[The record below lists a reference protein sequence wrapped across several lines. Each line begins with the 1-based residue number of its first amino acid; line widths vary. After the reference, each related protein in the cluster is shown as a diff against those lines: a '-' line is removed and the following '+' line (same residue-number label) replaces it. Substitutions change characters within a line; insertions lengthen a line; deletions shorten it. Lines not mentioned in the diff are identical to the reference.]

1 MAVDHDRRPTTAGL
15 RTVEARLPLHR
26 GTEAMRVATSLPT
39 PGSGAGKTNIPSAPC
54 AGAKGG
60 GRGRG
65 AAPGAWQGASGW
77 WRIGAR
83 LARSPLRAMQ
93 SRWVRRLGVGVVAVA
108 AVFVLVAGGLWLML
122 ASGPISL
129 DVATPWLAAAVAENF
144 GKQFHVDIGG
154 TVLERDEHGR
164 TAMRIRSIT
173 VRDHDGTVVASAPK
187 AEVGFSPAS
196 LLSGRPRAERLNLVG
211 AELAV
216 RVEADGKVTVSTGVD
231 QRPLAVAPAP
241 VAGGSRGATA
251 ALPAPYPPP
260 QGGEGREGDGT
271 AEGSRSLQ
279 ENFAAF
285 LAWVDSLGA
294 FGLDG
299 GDLTEVGLKSGNLV
313 VDDHRNGQ
321 QSRFENIHLSLT
333 RPRAGAL
340 EFELGSE
347 DATRPWL
354 VLASIKPG
362 SDGAR
367 TVDLEARKV
376 LLKDLL
382 LALRVDGGQIETDAP
397 VSAMLR
403 AEFAQDGTPQF
414 ASGRVLVGPGSFI
427 DVGDP
432 QAMITID
439 RAEMQLDWN
448 ATRRVLA
455 MPFQIVSGG
464 TRLTLMAQ
472 AEAPQDQGGTWALNM
487 NGGSVVL
494 APTAPNEEP
503 LNLNRILVQS
513 RIDPVERRFT
523 IDRAEVAGKG
533 VSVAMSGSLDYSTP
547 DPRLKISMAARKLP
561 LAAFRQMWPPLV
573 TPAVRTWIIERTS
586 GGMIEQGEI
595 ATNAPISTLRSGGPP
610 VPDDGLS
617 IAIQSTGATVR
628 PFDNLPEIR
637 DTDLVTRTRGRTT
650 TVTLGRGVVQMP
662 SGRKLTVANG
672 VFEVPDTSVKNPPA
686 KVRARVE
693 GPVAAA
699 AELLGMDR
707 LREAAGVP
715 IDPATSRGNVLA
727 TVNLALPLVGEV
739 KSSTLS
745 YSVAADIVNFSADR
759 FVMSQKVEAQTL
771 RASAN
776 NQGYQV
782 KGDMRIGGVPASVEL
797 RRSAGEPDAEVRM
810 TGTLDDAARA
820 RFGLEAG
827 GAIVGPVPV
836 KVGGRVALSGDADS
850 RLSVEA
856 DFTQAKFDNLVTGL
870 SKAQKTPAR
879 ATFTFLGRGRPT
891 RLEDIVFDGNGA
903 SIRGSVE
910 FDQNGEFVFGA
921 FPVFGLADGDKA
933 SLQLERAAD
942 NLYKIT
948 MRGDTFDGRNFIK
961 ATMSGAPEGKQRRPI
976 DIDVDAKIGAVAG
989 FKGEVLRNLDLRLT
1003 RRGGAIR
1010 NLAATARFAGE
1021 GVLQGELRGR
1031 QGERQIVYLE
1041 STDAG
1046 ALFRFSDT
1054 YSRMVGGQMWIA
1066 LDPPTSDGAKQDG
1079 LMDVREFTV
1088 RGETAL
1094 DGVAAGAPNG
1104 TGGGVQF
1111 SRMRVEFTRRPG
1123 KMVIHEGLVT
1133 GPTVGATIDGLMD
1146 YASNELHL
1154 RGTFVP
1160 LYGLNAAFGNI
1171 PVLGFFLGGK
1181 EGLIGSMTYE
1191 VVGTPGTPVL
1201 RVNPISAVAPGFVR
1215 KFLEFPSSLPNDRF
1229 PAPVNRDR

>member
-1 MAVDHDRRPTTAGL
+1 MAVDHDSRPKAAGL
-15 RTVEARLPLHR
+15 RTVEARPRMHR
-26 GTEAMRVATSLPT
+26 SAEAMRA
-39 PGSGAGKTNIPSAPC
+39 SA
-54 AGAKGG
+54 ANGGGKGG
-60 GRGRG
+60 RRG
-65 AAPGAWQGASGW
+65 AAPVARPEPSGW
-77 WRIGAR
+77 WRSRPDASGWRRVGGR
-83 LARSPLRAMQ
+83 LASLPLRAMQ
-93 SRWVRRLGVGVVAVA
+93 SRWMRRIGIGIVAVA
-108 AVFVLVAGGLWLML
+108 AIFVLVAGGLWLML

-129 DVATPWLAAAVAENF
+129 DIATPWLAAAVAENF
-144 GKQFHVDIGG
+144 GNKFHVDIGG

-196 LLSGRPRAERLNLVG
+196 LFSGRPRAERLNLVG

-216 RVEADGKVTVSTGVD
+216 RVEADGKVTVSTGAG

-241 VAGGSRGATA
+241 AAGGSRGGA
-251 ALPAPYPPP
+251 AA
-260 QGGEGREGDGT
+260 QVERGIADNDGA

-321 QSRFENIHLSLT
+321 QSRFENIHVSLT

-367 TVDLEARKV
+367 MVDLEARKV
-376 LLKDLL
+376 LLKDVLL
-382 LALRVDGGQIETDAP
+382 VLRVDGGQIETDAP
-397 VSAMLR
+397 VSAILR

-414 ASGRVLVGPGSFI
+414 ASGRILVGPGSFI
-427 DVGDP
+427 DVGDR

-439 RAEMQLDWN
+439 RAEMRLDWN
-448 ATRRVLA
+448 AARRVLA
-455 MPFQIVSGG
+455 MPFQIVAGG

-472 AEAPQDQGGTWALNM
+472 AEAPQDPGGTWALNLS
-487 NGGSVVL
+487 GGSVVL
-494 APTAPNEEP
+494 APTGPNEEP
-503 LNLNRILVQS
+503 LVLNRILVQS
-513 RIDPVERRFT
+513 RIDPLERRLN
-523 IDRAEVAGKG
+523 IDHAEVAGKG
-533 VSVAMSGSLDYSTP
+533 VGVAMSGSLDYSVP
-547 DPRLKISMAARKLP
+547 DPRLKIGMAARKLS
-561 LAAFRQMWPPLV
+561 LAAFRQMWPPFI

-586 GGMIEQGEI
+586 GGSIEQGEI

-617 IAIQSTGATVR
+617 IAIQTTGATVR

-637 DTDLVTRTRGRTT
+637 DADLVTRVKGRTT

-686 KVRARVE
+686 KVRTRIE

-707 LREAAGVP
+707 LKDAAGIP

-727 TVNLALPLVGEV
+727 TVNLALPLAKEV

-782 KGDMRIGGVPASVEL
+782 KGDMRIGGTPVSVEL
-797 RRSAGEPDAEVRM
+797 RRGAGEPDAEVRM

-820 RFGLEAG
+820 RFGLDAS
-827 GAIVGPVPV
+827 GAIAGPVPV
-836 KVGGRVALSGDADS
+836 KVGGRVALSGDGDS

-856 DFTQAKFDNLVTGL
+856 DFTQAKFDNLLSGW
-870 SKAQKTPAR
+870 SKAQKAPAR
-879 ATFTFLGRGRPT
+879 ATFTFVGRSRPT

-910 FDQNGEFVFGA
+910 FDQNGDFVSGT

-933 SLQLERAAD
+933 SLQLERA
-942 NLYKIT
+942 
-948 MRGDTFDGRNFIK
+948 
-961 ATMSGAPEGKQRRPI
+961 
-976 DIDVDAKIGAVAG
+976 
-989 FKGEVLRNLDLRLT
+989 
-1003 RRGGAIR
+1003 
-1010 NLAATARFAGE
+1010 
-1021 GVLQGELRGR
+1021 
-1031 QGERQIVYLE
+1031 
-1041 STDAG
+1041 
-1046 ALFRFSDT
+1046 
-1054 YSRMVGGQMWIA
+1054 
-1066 LDPPTSDGAKQDG
+1066 
-1079 LMDVREFTV
+1079 
-1088 RGETAL
+1088 
-1094 DGVAAGAPNG
+1094 
-1104 TGGGVQF
+1104 
-1111 SRMRVEFTRRPG
+1111 
-1123 KMVIHEGLVT
+1123 
-1133 GPTVGATIDGLMD
+1133 
-1146 YASNELHL
+1146 
-1154 RGTFVP
+1154 
-1160 LYGLNAAFGNI
+1160 
-1171 PVLGFFLGGK
+1171 
-1181 EGLIGSMTYE
+1181 
-1191 VVGTPGTPVL
+1191 
-1201 RVNPISAVAPGFVR
+1201 
-1215 KFLEFPSSLPNDRF
+1215 
-1229 PAPVNRDR
+1229 